1 MILQVPRLVVS
12 GLSGDAGK
20 TLLTIGLAR
29 AWRDRGIGVAPF
41 KKGPDYIDAAW
52 MGEATGRPGRNL
64 DTFLM
69 SAAAIGTSVCRVAPS
84 DIVLVEGNRGLHD
97 GVDANGTHSTAEL
110 AKLLGAPVV
119 IVVDATKATRT
130 LAACV
135 RGCAVIDPDLR
146 IGAVVLNRVANAR
159 HARTIAAA
167 FEALGGPP
175 VVGVLPRFSADPLP
189 SRHLGLV
196 TTAEHGGPD
205 RAVAAAAQAV
215 VDHVD
220 MDALLDLARTAA
232 PVTFPDGDGR
242 EVVRPR
248 QARIGVLRD
257 EAFVFYYPEN
267 IEALMDA
274 GAEVVDVSPLRASE
288 LPPVDA
294 LYIGGGFPETH
305 ASALARNTSFLAS
318 VRAAAS
324 SGVPI
329 YAECGGLM
337 FLSRELRVDGQAYP
351 MAGVLDVSVEQTG
364 RPQGHGYVEGLVDR
378 SNPFFPVGTP
388 LRGHEFH
395 YSRLVEPAAVP
406 SALRLDRGTGI
417 GGGRDAFVVGS
428 TWASYVHLHA
438 SGTPAWAAGLVA
450 AAAARRAGG
459 PGWA

>member
-52 MGEATGRPGRNL
+52 MGVAAGRPGRNL
-64 DTFLM
+64 DTYLM
-69 SAAAIGTSVCRVAPS
+69 SAAAIGNSVCRVAAS
-84 DIVLVEGNRGLHD
+84 DVVLVEGNRGLHD
-97 GVDANGTHSTAEL
+97 GVDAQGTHSTAEL

-167 FEALGGPP
+167 FDALGGPP

-196 TTAEHGGPD
+196 TTAEHGGPET
-205 RAVAAAAQAV
+205 AVATAAQAV

-220 MDALLDLARTAA
+220 MDALLELARTAV
-232 PVTFPDGDGR
+232 PVTFPDSD
-242 EVVRPR
+242 EQEPARPGHV
-248 QARIGVLRD
+248 RIGVLRD
-257 EAFVFYYPEN
+257 EAFMFYYPEN
-267 IEALMDA
+267 LEALVAA
-274 GAEVVDVSPLRASE
+274 GAEVVEVSPLRATA
-288 LPPVDA
+288 LPPIDA

-305 ASALARNTSFLAS
+305 ASALAGNTPFLAS

-337 FLSRELRVDGQAYP
+337 YLSRELRVDGQAYP

-364 RPQGHGYVEGLVDR
+364 RPQGHGYVDAQVDR
-378 SNPFFPVGTP
+378 TNPFFPIGTR

-395 YSRLVEPAAVP
+395 YSRLVEPVAVP

-417 GGGRDAFVVGS
+417 GDGRDAFVVGS

-438 SGTPAWAAGLVA
+438 SGTRAWASGMV
-450 AAAARRAGG
+450 AAAARRAGA